1 MRKQIGLNVVRVLA
15 GIAAVIFLFV
25 HLATWT
31 QVLLFIGSIVVLL
44 ICTVAMKSLDDTNDD
59 KDAGYSPNKPRL

>member
-1 MRKQIGLNVVRVLA
+1 MGKRIGLKVVRVLA
-15 GIAAVIFLFV
+15 GIAAVVFLFV

-44 ICTVAMKSLDDTNDD
+44 ICTVAIKSLDDHVSYRN
-59 KDAGYSPNKPRL
+59 